1 MLEDI
6 KRPIG
11 SSPVPE
17 HAAGLLGGFFSAGY
31 ETNHLSI
38 QANEVKTFFF
48 FPSPSRNGVTQ
59 NTEEGNRAGLV
70 DRHVLMATLS
80 KMDGWVVMVVVSGSR
95 GADRHEEQARHSA
108 QTDSATSQ
116 TFSLTQHRYFPTPA
130 KGSPIKPSTRYSL
143 FFSCWNVL

>member
-1 MLEDI
+1 M
-6 KRPIG
+6 
-11 SSPVPE
+11 V
-17 HAAGLLGGFFSAGY
+17 
-31 ETNHLSI
+31 
-38 QANEVKTFFF
+38 FF

-130 KGSPIKPSTRYSL
+130 KESPIIPSTRYSL